1 MRKIEKAYLLA
12 NAQPITSPESTLYNA
27 QRGSIEFP
35 EVEITFNCYP
45 IVGDQVNLYAAKM
58 LEYQLSDSAPTNKR
72 LILDSN
78 DFKFA
83 AFERNVEG
91 GSSLIQSD
99 VNSVSDNTI
108 NQKYTS
114 SY

>member
-1 MRKIEKAYLLA
+1 M
-12 NAQPITSPESTLYNA
+12 
-27 QRGSIEFP
+27 
-35 EVEITFNCYP
+35 
-45 IVGDQVNLYAAKM
+45 NLYAAKM

-99 VNSVSDNTI
+99 LNSVSTNTI